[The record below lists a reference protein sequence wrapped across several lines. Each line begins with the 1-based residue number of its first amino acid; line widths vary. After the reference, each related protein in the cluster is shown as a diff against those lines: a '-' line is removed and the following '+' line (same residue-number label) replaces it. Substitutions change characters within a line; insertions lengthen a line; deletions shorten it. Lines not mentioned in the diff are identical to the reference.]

1 MRFDWSIRLNIATGR
16 ITEWLTK
23 DTTKSTLSRK
33 EDRSRYALPVFIPN
47 RKGPETDDPIRQMIP
62 RLRHRAAIRV
72 AAAFHSASA
81 EDVALLRQLATA
93 LKTNPETAQR
103 LSGLLSPATM
113 RNLSRAMTTVQ
124 QPTTEAADAAAI
136 RTGVPQP
143 TIQELK
149 MVALQVGLPFIGFG
163 FVDNFI
169 MIVAGDYIDLTLG
182 VSFGISSMAAAGIGN
197 TISDVAGLGLG
208 NVVEDLCAR
217 LGLPVVALTTEQV
230 KWRCDCTSYLSD
242 KNDPG
247 LSTLS
252 LCLTLCLLCFCCMC
266 DFQTM
271 LKRTRIAKVV
281 GSSVGVTIGCLLG
294 MAPLLFLHTREQ
306 NDGIDV
312 SKATP

>member
-1 MRFDWSIRLNIATGR
+1 
-16 ITEWLTK
+16 
-23 DTTKSTLSRK
+23 
-33 EDRSRYALPVFIPN
+33 
-47 RKGPETDDPIRQMIP
+47 MIP

-72 AAAFHSASA
+72 AAAFHSTSA
-81 EDVALLRQLATA
+81 EDVALLRQLGTA

-103 LSGLLSPATM
+103 LGGLLSPSTM

-124 QPTTEAADAAAI
+124 QPTTGAADAAAI

-169 MIVAGDYIDLTLG
+169 MILAGDYIDLTLG

-197 TISDVAGLGLG
+197 TISDIAGLGLG

-217 LGLPVVALTTEQV
+217 LGLPVAALTTE
-230 KWRCDCTSYLSD
+230 
-242 KNDPG
+242 
-247 LSTLS
+247 
-252 LCLTLCLLCFCCMC
+252 
-266 DFQTM
+266 QTM
-271 LKRTRIAKVV
+271 LKRTRMAKVV

-294 MAPLLFLHTREQ
+294 MVPLLFLHTREQ
-306 NDGIDV
+306 NDSIDM